1 MSLEKLESIIEKL
14 ENGNTLTSICKDKS
28 YPSLSVVYRLMRQD
42 DELHKKIMKARE
54 VGTFTILDKIHD
66 ELNEPQDPKYFQQ
79 YREKAH
85 HARWLASKLASGI
98 FGDKS
103 KQEIKQDTNLSISW
117 GRPQEAKASQ
127 GE

>member
-1 MSLEKLESIIEKL
+1 
-14 ENGNTLTSICKDKS
+14 
-28 YPSLSVVYRLMRQD
+28 MRQD

-85 HARWLASKLASGI
+85 HARWLASKLAAGI